1 MASDKTEAPT
11 PRRLEDARAEGQVAR
26 SIELNS
32 AAILLAGTMLLRGPA
47 QSLVQAMRTEIITN
61 LTVFPQGELNYNWV
75 RNWAM
80 QAGLALAPGM
90 LIVSG
95 GLLVVGVGV
104 TVAQTNFMWT
114 SKKIGFDFKRVNPVT
129 GLQRIFSKQGL
140 VELGKAL
147 LKLGLVGYVA
157 YSFLAGQVQQFLQIG
172 QSDVV
177 TGVGKMVEL
186 AGSLAMRV
194 GAAYLV
200 LAIADYVYQRYRFMN
215 TLKMS
220 KQEVKEDMKRSEGD
234 PFLRGRIRAQQ
245 RKIARQRMMS
255 NVHKASVVLTNPT
268 HLAVAIEYSPEKMG
282 APRVVAKGAYE
293 IAHRI
298 VAIAKENNIPVVQ
311 NIPLAR
317 AIYRVVDV
325 DQEIPP
331 DLYMAV
337 AEVLAYVYRLRA
349 QSMGVAQ
356 SSQRNL
362 DQE

>member
-1 MASDKTEAPT
+1 MPDKTEAPT

-32 AAILLAGTMLLRGPA
+32 AAILLAGTLLLQGPA
-47 QSLVQAMRTEIITN
+47 KGLVDNLRSLIVTN
-61 LTVFPQGELNYNWV
+61 MTVFPKDGLTYEWLRSWV
-75 RNWAM
+75 IQ
-80 QAGLALAPGM
+80 QALALGPGM
-90 LIVSG
+90 LIISG
-95 GLLVVGVGV
+95 GLLLVGVSV

-140 VELGKAL
+140 FELGKAL
-147 LKLGLVGYVA
+147 LKLGVIGYVA
-157 YSFLAGQVQQFLQIG
+157 YSFLAGQLNQLLQLGQAGLAVGLGKWVGLAVSLTLRIG
-172 QSDVV
+172 S
-177 TGVGKMVEL
+177 
-186 AGSLAMRV
+186 
-194 GAAYLV
+194 AYLI
-200 LAIADYVYQRYRFMN
+200 LAIGDYAFQRWRFMQ
-215 TLKMS
+215 TMKMS
-220 KQEVKEDMKRSEGD
+220 KQEVREDMKRSEGD

-268 HLAVAIEYSPEKMG
+268 HLAVAIEYNPDQMG

-293 IAHRI
+293 VAQRI

-349 QSMGVAQ
+349 QSMGMAQ
-356 SSQRNL
+356 SSQPSTN
-362 DQE
+362 QE